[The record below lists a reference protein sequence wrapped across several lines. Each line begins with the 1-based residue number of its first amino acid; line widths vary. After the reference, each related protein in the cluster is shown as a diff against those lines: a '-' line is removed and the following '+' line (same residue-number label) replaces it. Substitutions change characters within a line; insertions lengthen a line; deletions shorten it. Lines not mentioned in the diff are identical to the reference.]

1 MSAAAGPGQGTASRI
16 PSWLSPV
23 WLVLGAIVSVQ
34 FGAAFAKSLFALAAP
49 TAIAW
54 LRMAVAAL
62 IFWAVARPRLRGRTW
77 AEWRVVLGYGIALAT
92 MNWSIYQSFARI
104 PIGLAVT
111 IEFLGPL
118 VVALVGSRRPRDL
131 IWALLAA
138 VGVALLGV
146 FPASADWVGIGFA
159 LLAGAA
165 WAAYIVLSG
174 PTGAAWE
181 GVTGVSAGTLVG
193 ALVFLVPGVLTGGAD
208 MWQPRVLALAALVG
222 VLSSVI
228 PYGLEMVARRSIP
241 SGVFGILMSIEPAA
255 AALAALLVL
264 GEQLS
269 WIEWVAMAC
278 VIVASVG
285 STRTLSKAPAL
296 NE

>member
-1 MSAAAGPGQGTASRI
+1 MSARPSAPRSL

-34 FGAAFAKSLFALAAP
+34 VGAAFAKSLFALTDP
-49 TAIAW
+49 TAVAW
-54 LRMAVAAL
+54 LRMAAAAA
-62 IFWAVARPRLRGRTW
+62 IFWVFARPRLRGRTW
-77 AEWRVVLGYGIALAT
+77 PEWRVVIGYGIALAT
-92 MNWSIYQSFARI
+92 MNWAIYQSFARI

-118 VVALVGSRRPRDL
+118 AVALVGSRRARDL
-131 IWALLAA
+131 VWVGLAA
-138 VGVALLGV
+138 VGVTLLGV
-146 FPASADWVGIGFA
+146 FPTTVDWAGIGFA

-181 GVTGVSAGTLVG
+181 GVTGVSVGSLVG
-193 ALVFLVPGVLTGGAD
+193 ALVFLVPGLVAGGSSL
-208 MWQPRVLALAALVG
+208 WQPRVAVLAVVVG

-228 PYGLEMVARRSIP
+228 PYGLEMVARRRIP
-241 SGVFGILMSIEPAA
+241 AGVFGILMSLEPAA

-264 GEQLS
+264 GEQLG
-269 WIEWVAMAC
+269 WVELVAMAC

-285 STRTLSKAPAL
+285 STRALAKAPAP
-296 NE
+296 N

>member
-1 MSAAAGPGQGTASRI
+1 MKQLP
-16 PSWLSPV
+16 PWLSPV
-23 WLVLGAIVSVQ
+23 WLVLAGIVSVQ
-34 FGAAFAKSLFALAAP
+34 VGAAFAKSLFGVADP

-54 LRMAVAAL
+54 LRMAVAAV
-62 IFWAVARPRLRGRTW
+62 IFWALARPRLQGRTW
-77 AEWRVVLGYGIALAT
+77 PEWRVVIGYGITLAT
-92 MNWSIYQSFARI
+92 MNWAIYQSFARI

-118 VVALVGSRRPRDL
+118 GVAMVGSRRVRDL
-131 IWALLAA
+131 LWVGLAA

-146 FPASADWVGIGFA
+146 FPTSVDWIGVGFA

-165 WAAYIVLSG
+165 WAGYIILSG

-181 GVTGVSAGTLVG
+181 GVTGVSVGSLVG
-193 ALVFLVPGVLTGGAD
+193 ALVFLVPGLLAGGGAL
-208 MWQPRVLALAALVG
+208 WEPRVALLVVAVG

-228 PYGLEMVARRSIP
+228 PYGLEMIARRRIP
-241 SGVFGILMSIEPAA
+241 ASMFGILMSLEPAA
-255 AALAALLVL
+255 AALAGLLLL

-269 WIEWVAMAC
+269 GIELVAMAC

-285 STRTLSKAPAL
+285 STRALSTAPAP
-296 NE
+296 N

>member
-1 MSAAAGPGQGTASRI
+1 MSTR
-16 PSWLSPV
+16 PSAPRSLPAWLSPV

-34 FGAAFAKSLFALAAP
+34 VGAAFAKSLFALTDP
-49 TAIAW
+49 TAVAW
-54 LRMAVAAL
+54 LRMAAAAA
-62 IFWAVARPRLRGRTW
+62 IFWVFARPRLRGRTW
-77 AEWRVVLGYGIALAT
+77 PEWRVVIGYGIALAT
-92 MNWSIYQSFARI
+92 MNWAIYQSFARI

-118 VVALVGSRRPRDL
+118 AVALVGSRRARDL
-131 IWALLAA
+131 VWVGLAA
-138 VGVALLGV
+138 VGVTLLGV
-146 FPASADWVGIGFA
+146 FPTTVDWAGIGFA

-181 GVTGVSAGTLVG
+181 GVTGVSVGSLVG
-193 ALVFLVPGVLTGGAD
+193 ALVFLVPGLVAGGSSL
-208 MWQPRVLALAALVG
+208 WQPRVAVLAVVVG

-228 PYGLEMVARRSIP
+228 PYGLEMVARRRIP
-241 SGVFGILMSIEPAA
+241 AGVFGILMSLEPAA

-264 GEQLS
+264 GEQLG
-269 WIEWVAMAC
+269 WVELVAMAC

-285 STRTLSKAPAL
+285 STRALAKAPAP
-296 NE
+296 N

>member
-1 MSAAAGPGQGTASRI
+1 MSRL

-34 FGAAFAKSLFALAAP
+34 FGAAFAKSLFPLADP

-62 IFWAVARPRLRGRTW
+62 VFWVVARPRLRGRTW
-77 AEWRVVLGYGIALAT
+77 AEWRVVLGYGVALAT

-131 IWALLAA
+131 VWAALAA
-138 VGVALLGV
+138 IGVALLGA
-146 FPASADWVGIGFA
+146 FPTSADWVGVGFA

-181 GVTGVSAGTLVG
+181 GVTGVSVGTLVG
-193 ALVFLVPGVLTGGAD
+193 VVVFAVPGVLTGGAA
-208 MWQPRVLALAALVG
+208 MWQPRVLGLAALVG

-241 SGVFGILMSIEPAA
+241 SGVFGILMSVEPAA

-269 WIEWVAMAC
+269 WIEWIAMAC
-278 VIVASVG
+278 VIVASIG
-285 STRTLSKAPAL
+285 STRTLSQAPVV

>member
-1 MSAAAGPGQGTASRI
+1 MSTSTGGKGLPA
-16 PSWLSPV
+16 WLSPI

-34 FGAAFAKSLFALAAP
+34 FGAAFAKSLFTLTDP
-49 TAIAW
+49 TAVAW
-54 LRMAVAAL
+54 LRMAAAAV
-62 IFWAVARPRLRGRTW
+62 IFWMFARPRLRGRTW
-77 AEWRVVLGYGIALAT
+77 PEWRVVIGYGIALAT

-118 VVALVGSRRPRDL
+118 AVALVGSRRARDL
-131 IWALLAA
+131 IWVGLAA
-138 VGVALLGV
+138 LGVVLLGV
-146 FPASADWVGIGFA
+146 FPATVDWIGIGFA

-181 GVTGVSAGTLVG
+181 GVTGVSVGSLVG
-193 ALVFLVPGVLTGGAD
+193 ALVFLVPGLLAGGTSL
-208 MWQPRVLALAALVG
+208 WQPRVAGLAVAVG

-228 PYGLEMVARRSIP
+228 PYGLEMVARRRIP
-241 SGVFGILMSIEPAA
+241 AGVFGILMSIEPAA

-264 GEQLS
+264 GERLS
-269 WIEWVAMAC
+269 SVEIVAMVC

-285 STRTLSKAPAL
+285 STRALAKAPAV

>member
-1 MSAAAGPGQGTASRI
+1 MSAR
-16 PSWLSPV
+16 PSAPRSLPAWLSPV

-34 FGAAFAKSLFALAAP
+34 VGAAFAKSLFALTDP
-49 TAIAW
+49 TAVAW
-54 LRMAVAAL
+54 LRMAAAAA
-62 IFWAVARPRLRGRTW
+62 IFWVFARPRLRGRTW
-77 AEWRVVLGYGIALAT
+77 PEWRVVIGYGIALAT
-92 MNWSIYQSFARI
+92 MNWAIYQSFARI

-118 VVALVGSRRPRDL
+118 AVALVGSRRARDL
-131 IWALLAA
+131 VWVGLAA
-138 VGVALLGV
+138 VGVTLLGV
-146 FPASADWVGIGFA
+146 FPTTVDWVGIGFA

-181 GVTGVSAGTLVG
+181 GVTGVSVGSLVG
-193 ALVFLVPGVLTGGAD
+193 ALVFLVPGLVAGGSSL
-208 MWQPRVLALAALVG
+208 WQPRVAVLAVVVG

-228 PYGLEMVARRSIP
+228 PYGLEMVARRRIP
-241 SGVFGILMSIEPAA
+241 AGVFGILMSLEPAA

-264 GEQLS
+264 GEQLG
-269 WIEWVAMAC
+269 WVELVAMAC

-285 STRTLSKAPAL
+285 STRALAKAPAP
-296 NE
+296 N

>member
-1 MSAAAGPGQGTASRI
+1 MSAR
-16 PSWLSPV
+16 PSAPRSLPAWLSPV

-34 FGAAFAKSLFALAAP
+34 VGAAFAKSLFALTDP
-49 TAIAW
+49 TAVAW
-54 LRMAVAAL
+54 LRMAAAAA
-62 IFWAVARPRLRGRTW
+62 IFWVFARPRLRGRTW
-77 AEWRVVLGYGIALAT
+77 PEWRVVIGYGIALAT
-92 MNWSIYQSFARI
+92 MNWAIYQSFARI

-118 VVALVGSRRPRDL
+118 AVALVGSRRARDL
-131 IWALLAA
+131 VWVGLAA
-138 VGVALLGV
+138 VGVTLLGA
-146 FPASADWVGIGFA
+146 FPTTVDWAGIGFA

-181 GVTGVSAGTLVG
+181 GVTGVSVGSLVG
-193 ALVFLVPGVLTGGAD
+193 ALVFLVPGLVAGGSSL
-208 MWQPRVLALAALVG
+208 WQPRVAVLAVVVG

-228 PYGLEMVARRSIP
+228 PYGLEMVARRRIP
-241 SGVFGILMSIEPAA
+241 AGVFGILMSLEPAA

-264 GEQLS
+264 GEQLG
-269 WIEWVAMAC
+269 WVELVAMAC

-285 STRTLSKAPAL
+285 STRALAKAPAP
-296 NE
+296 N

>member
-1 MSAAAGPGQGTASRI
+1 MSAR
-16 PSWLSPV
+16 PSPPRTLPAWLSPV

-34 FGAAFAKSLFALAAP
+34 VGAAFAKSLFSLTDP
-49 TAIAW
+49 TAVAW
-54 LRMAVAAL
+54 LRMAAAAA
-62 IFWAVARPRLRGRTW
+62 IFWVFARPRLRGRTW
-77 AEWRVVLGYGIALAT
+77 PEWRVVIGYGIALAT
-92 MNWSIYQSFARI
+92 MNWAIYQSFARI

-118 VVALVGSRRPRDL
+118 AVALAGSRRARDL
-131 IWALLAA
+131 VWVGLAA
-138 VGVALLGV
+138 VGVTLLGV
-146 FPASADWVGIGFA
+146 FPTTVDWVGVGFA

-181 GVTGVSAGTLVG
+181 GVTGVSVGSLVG
-193 ALVFLVPGVLTGGAD
+193 ALVFLVPGLVAGGSSL
-208 MWQPRVLALAALVG
+208 WQPRVAVLAVVVG

-228 PYGLEMVARRSIP
+228 PYGLEMVARRRIP
-241 SGVFGILMSIEPAA
+241 AGVFGILMSLEPAA

-264 GEQLS
+264 GEQLG
-269 WIEWVAMAC
+269 WVELVAMAC

-285 STRTLSKAPAL
+285 STRALAKAPAP
-296 NE
+296 N

>member
-1 MSAAAGPGQGTASRI
+1 MTSAGARAL

-34 FGAAFAKSLFALAAP
+34 VGAAFAKSLFVLTAP
-49 TAIAW
+49 TAVAW

-62 IFWAVARPRLRGRTW
+62 VFWVFARPRLRGRTW
-77 AEWRVVLGYGIALAT
+77 VEWRVVLGYGVALAT
-92 MNWSIYQSFARI
+92 MNWAIYQSFARI

-118 VVALVGSRRPRDL
+118 AVALIGSRRARDL
-131 IWALLAA
+131 LWVALAA
-138 VGVALLGV
+138 IGVILLGV
-146 FPASADWVGIGFA
+146 FPATVDWIGIGFA

-165 WAAYIVLSG
+165 WAGYIVLSG
-174 PTGAAWE
+174 PTGRYWE
-181 GVTGVSAGTLVG
+181 GVTGVSVGSLVG
-193 ALVFLVPGVLTGGAD
+193 ALVFLVPGVLAGGAS
-208 MWQPRVLALAALVG
+208 MWSWPVLGLAAAVG

-241 SGVFGILMSIEPAA
+241 AGVFGILMSLEPAV
-255 AALAALLVL
+255 AALAALVVL

-269 WIEWVAMAC
+269 VVEIVAMAC

-285 STRTLSKAPAL
+285 STRALAKAPAP
-296 NE
+296 N

>member
-1 MSAAAGPGQGTASRI
+1 MSEGRPRAGL

-34 FGAAFAKSLFALAAP
+34 VGAAFAKSLFTLTAP
-49 TAIAW
+49 TAVAW
-54 LRMAVAAL
+54 LRMAAAAV
-62 IFWAVARPRLRGRTW
+62 IFWAFARPRLRGRTW
-77 AEWRVVLGYGIALAT
+77 PEWRVVIGYGIALAT
-92 MNWSIYQSFARI
+92 MNWAIYQSFARI

-118 VVALVGSRRPRDL
+118 GVALVGSRRARDL
-131 IWALLAA
+131 IWVGLAA
-138 VGVALLGV
+138 IGVALLGA
-146 FPASADWVGIGFA
+146 FPATVDWIGVAFA

-165 WAAYIVLSG
+165 WAGYIVLSG

-181 GVTGVSAGTLVG
+181 GVTGVSVGSLVG
-193 ALVFLVPGVLTGGAD
+193 ALVFLAPGLLAGGTSL
-208 MWQPRVLALAALVG
+208 WQPQVAALAVMVG

-241 SGVFGILMSIEPAA
+241 AGVFGILMSIEPAA

-264 GEQLS
+264 GEKLT
-269 WIEWVAMAC
+269 WVEMVAMAC

-285 STRTLSKAPAL
+285 STRALAKAPNL